1 MSEAKLE
8 NKLKL
13 IKKLHKPNTIKDV
26 AADLHVDERTVRR
39 YIAEKEIRI
48 ENVKIPFAIQKMKHY
63 EYYSDIENNKDIADN
78 KEYNKSSV
86 HPVVLPLNLTEV
98 YMLTNGILD
107 ILGTRH
113 PLYGQYKEIADKIYS
128 QLSDYARTR
137 IVAAKH
143 GLEIKDVVEF
153 ISENEMIAEDSLIA
167 IAKAQKGN
175 WEVKATCYNGEI
187 YEGYPIFIGK
197 DLYKLKLNSNTY
209 IIANKNANID
219 EFNRFLKG
227 NIILGTFL
235 IIFVT
240 FCI

>member
-13 IKKLHKPNTIKDV
+13 IKKLHKPNTIKNV
-26 AADLHVDERTVRR
+26 ASDLHVDERTVRR

-48 ENVKIPFAIQKMKHY
+48 ENVKIPFAIQKMKYY
-63 EYYSDIENNKDIADN
+63 EYYSDIENNKDTSDN

-107 ILGTRH
+107 ILGTGH
-113 PLYGQYKEIADKIYS
+113 PLYGQYKEIANKIYS

-137 IVAAKH
+137 IIAAKH

-153 ISENEMIAEDSLIA
+153 ISENEMIEEDFLLT

-175 WEVKATCYNGEI
+175 WEVKVTCYNGEV

-197 DLYKLKLNSNTY
+197 DLYLEKNNEKKEILSLGVEKIELLN
-209 IIANKNANID
+209 K
-219 EFNRFLKG
+219 
-227 NIILGTFL
+227 
-235 IIFVT
+235 
-240 FCI
+240 